1 MALIGQLQ
9 EICFILDLEP
19 IQKRQLI
26 QSQVARIK
34 LSTPEF
40 QFLFDIRNN
49 ESYLTLKG
57 TVMRTEKLDRR
68 DDFTSNIKC

>member
-1 MALIGQLQ
+1 MALIGKL
-9 EICFILDLEP
+9 CFILDLEP

-34 LSTPEF
+34 LSTAEF

-68 DDFTSNIKC
+68 DDFTSNITC